1 MALGTDAVRMRGIGQ
16 VRRRGSARAA
26 FAAPAAIAALAL
38 ALAGCGAGEGL
49 DGAFGAQ
56 DVGVAGASAGVS
68 STPGSLTVGSGPNA
82 IEYECPKVTVRTGAS
97 TWQVQAREGGLR
109 YQGTIG
115 QLARECSI
123 SGANMAVKVGIE
135 GRVLVGEKG
144 TAGALEVPIRIA
156 VVQEG
161 PNPKTVATKF
171 FVLPLEIPQG
181 QVSSTFAVVE
191 DQLTFPLVK
200 PDEIERYVI
209 YVGYDPQGEP
219 KIRPARSAQP
229 RPSASSSSSPRP
241 AAPAPSAA
249 AKPKPAA
256 TPAAAPAGDPG
267 APKDDVFGPPPSGP
281 TSNTSSS
288 GGFAPPPS
296 SAAPASSGGFAPPPR

>member
-1 MALGTDAVRMRGIGQ
+1 MALGTDAVLTRGTED
-16 VRRRGSARAA
+16 RRERNSFSAAQAVPAA
-26 FAAPAAIAALAL
+26 FAALAL
-38 ALAGCGAGEGL
+38 ALAGCASGEGL

-56 DVGVAGASAGVS
+56 DVGVASSGTSAGVS
-68 STPGSLTVGSGPNA
+68 STPGVLTVGSGPNA
-82 IEYECPKVTVRTGAS
+82 VEYECPKVTVRTGAS

-123 SGANMAVKVGIE
+123 SGASMSVKVGIE

-161 PNPKTVATKF
+161 PTPKTIATKF

-181 QVSSTFAVVE
+181 QPSSTFAVVE

-200 PDEIERYVI
+200 PAEVERYVI

-219 KIRPARSAQP
+219 KIRPARSTQP
-229 RPSASSSSSPRP
+229 RPSASSSSGASSSRP
-241 AAPAPSAA
+241 AASTSSAP

-256 TPAAAPAGDPG
+256 APASDPG

-281 TSNTSSS
+281 TSSSTPSS

-296 SAAPASSGGFAPPPR
+296 STSSGGFAPPPR

>member
-1 MALGTDAVRMRGIGQ
+1 MALETDAVLTRGTGDL
-16 VRRRGSARAA
+16 RKRGSSRTAVAG
-26 FAAPAAIAALAL
+26 PVVLAALAL
-38 ALAGCGAGEGL
+38 ALAGCASGEGL

-56 DVGVAGASAGVS
+56 DTGVAGAGSGSSAGVA
-68 STPGSLTVGSGPNA
+68 STPGVLTVGSGPNA
-82 IEYECPKVTVRTGAS
+82 VEYECPKVTIRTGAA

-123 SGANMAVKVGIE
+123 SGATMAVKVGIE
-135 GRVLVGEKG
+135 GRVLLGEKG

-161 PNPKTVATKF
+161 PSPKTIATKF

-181 QVSSTFAVVE
+181 QPSSTFAVVE

-200 PDEIERYVI
+200 PADIERYVI

-229 RPSASSSSSPRP
+229 RPAAASTPRP
-241 AAPAPSAA
+241 AAAPSAA

-256 TPAAAPAGDPG
+256 APTSDPG

-281 TSNTSSS
+281 TSGGSS

-296 SAAPASSGGFAPPPR
+296 APSAPASGGFAPPPN